1 MPGRINFRSDQH
13 SSEDGLGFRRHV
25 DTLADMIG
33 DRGFETPFCIG
44 IFGKWGSGKTSFMH
58 QLEDRLRF
66 PDAAPRPITVWFN
79 PWRYE
84 REEHLIV
91 PFLKTIEKALSVYC
105 EQHKQDGALDTLVKK
120 VRNAAM
126 KIAHAAAA
134 IAYGSKFEFQV
145 LGLKY
150 GLDASKAA
158 DREEELGERGREKA
172 ERLSATLISL
182 YYDVITELKEAVDEE
197 AFRIIVF
204 VDDLDRCLPEKAVE
218 LFESIK
224 LFLDLAGYVF
234 VVGVDRDV
242 IERGIAYRYRLYEQA
257 DRDQGEAKLRK
268 DGKRII
274 SPEEYLDKMIQ
285 VPLDLP
291 PIEPTKRRRYVESLL
306 GEGSEYHRWA
316 GLIERGVGSNPRSL
330 KRFVN
335 LLAFMGRLAESLKE
349 DILNDNNDNKEP
361 RASSEQKDA
370 IKAGFIPA
378 LYIKW
383 ALIVF
388 GYRLIYN
395 RIKGNPGLLIELQE
409 EAVARGK
416 PEASEDEESS
426 RPGSGLPDSLKEI
439 LSTEPLFPDD
449 EWLVG
454 NYVYLAASTE
464 TRSKKTRGW
473 GEPSALGKLRPGDM
487 VPVRQGSFRYGDDG
501 AERDI
506 PYDYWIDAFPV
517 TNRQYQEFLQDTD
530 YPDEK
535 KPAVPSRDED
545 WARPYNWDKETKRCP
560 EGKEDHPV
568 VLVSFEDVNKFCAWR
583 SEKEGK
589 TIHLPTE
596 HEWEK
601 AARGKDGRAYPWG
614 EEFDTDLCNTEEAGI
629 GGTTPVIR
637 YPEGVSPFGCYDM
650 AGNVWEWTDSLYD
663 EDKKMKMLR
672 GGSWDFNREF
682 ARCASRDRNF
692 PRLRYSRYGFRCA
705 RKT

>member
-1 MPGRINFRSDQH
+1 
-13 SSEDGLGFRRHV
+13 
-25 DTLADMIG
+25 
-33 DRGFETPFCIG
+33 
-44 IFGKWGSGKTSFMH
+44 MH

-91 PFLKTIEKALSVYC
+91 PFLKTIEKALSAYC
-105 EQHKQDGALDTLVKK
+105 EQHNQDGTLETLVKK
-120 VRNAAM
+120 VRNAAI

-150 GLDASKAA
+150 GLDAGKAA
-158 DREEELGERGREKA
+158 DREEKLSEP

-182 YYDVITELKEAVDEE
+182 YYDVITELKEAVDEKE
-197 AFRIIVF
+197 FRIIVF

-218 LFESIK
+218 LLESIK

-234 VVGVDRDV
+234 ILGVDRDV
-242 IERGIAYRYRLYEQA
+242 IERGIAYRYRFYEQA
-257 DRDQGEAKLRK
+257 DRNQGEAKLRRE
-268 DGKRII
+268 GKRII

-291 PIEPTKRRRYVESLL
+291 PIEPTKRRHYVESLL

-316 GLIERGVGSNPRSL
+316 GLIERGVESNPRSL

-335 LLAFMGRLAESLKE
+335 LLAFMGRLAERLKA
-349 DILNDNNDNKEP
+349 DILNGDKEP

-409 EAVARGK
+409 EAVARRK
-416 PEASEDEESS
+416 PEATEDEESS
-426 RPGSGLPDSLKEI
+426 RPGSSLPDSLKEI
-439 LSTEPLFPDD
+439 LSTEPLFPAD

-464 TRSKKTRGW
+464 TRSKKTRGRE
-473 GEPSALGKLRPGDM
+473 EPSALGKLRPGDM
-487 VPVRQGSFRYGDDG
+487 VPVRKGRFRYGEDG
-501 AERDI
+501 VERDI

-517 TNRQYQEFLQDTD
+517 TNRQYQEFLQDPD

-535 KPAVPSRDED
+535 KPSVPYQDED
-545 WARPYNWDKETKRCP
+545 WARPYNWDKETRRCP
-560 EGKEDHPV
+560 EGREDHPA
-568 VLVSFEDVNKFCAWR
+568 VLVSFEDADKFCAWR
-583 SEKEGK
+583 SWKEGK

-614 EEFDTDLCNTEEAGI
+614 EEFDSDLCNTEEAGI
-629 GGTTPVIR
+629 GGTTPVTR
-637 YPEGVSPFGCYDM
+637 YPGGVSPFGCYDIV
-650 AGNVWEWTDSLYD
+650 GNVWEWTDSWYD
-663 EDKKMKMLR
+663 EDKDTKVLR
-672 GGSWDFNREF
+672 GGSGAYYREY
-682 ARCASRDRNF
+682 ARCAYRNRYFPGSRGDDI
-692 PRLRYSRYGFRCA
+692 GFRCA